1 MSSPNFSDKQQQQ
14 SDPTSYRLVSLNDE
28 SGTVRIVNN
37 PSGGIIIG
45 TNSDLPS
52 LEQNSDSNIPPGQK
66 VFINNQGRTVYT
78 KNERIED
85 VSSPGSQKVN
95 SPAVVAPTSSQ
106 PGPSGEFKNPRDDA
120 RRKQHNEVER
130 RRRDKINTWIAR
142 LAKIVPECSDEAK
155 SSQSKGGILA
165 KAHQHI
171 LNLQRDNQELV
182 KKINSTPLIPT
193 GASPDEAYA
202 IQLSARDNE
211 IQRLQRELKE
221 AHDDRDDIIEQL
233 KQQGITESEQKN
245 HRHPIYFFKF

>member
-1 MSSPNFSDKQQQQ
+1 MVNAS
-14 SDPTSYRLVSLNDE
+14 VSN
-28 SGTVRIVNN
+28 SGI
-37 PSGGIIIG
+37 GGG
-45 TNSDLPS
+45 D
-52 LEQNSDSNIPPGQK
+52 
-66 VFINNQGRTVYT
+66 
-78 KNERIED
+78 
-85 VSSPGSQKVN
+85 
-95 SPAVVAPTSSQ
+95 
-106 PGPSGEFKNPRDDA
+106 FKNPRDDA

-182 KKINSTPLIPT
+182 KKINSTPLIPA

-202 IQLSARDNE
+202 IQLQARDNE

-233 KQQGITESEQKN
+233 KQQGITLATRPEDGAGYSDEETPSQAKSRQTEQDRIMAEFSQREN
-245 HRHPIYFFKF
+245 ERIQHYADEQIDDDEDNGGSGSGGRTMQIQSSGNGVVIIGSNDYN

>member
-1 MSSPNFSDKQQQQ
+1 MAQT
-14 SDPTSYRLVSLNDE
+14 DP
-28 SGTVRIVNN
+28 
-37 PSGGIIIG
+37 
-45 TNSDLPS
+45 
-52 LEQNSDSNIPPGQK
+52 SN
-66 VFINNQGRTVYT
+66 
-78 KNERIED
+78 
-85 VSSPGSQKVN
+85 VSSPGSGKVH
-95 SPAVVAPTSSQ
+95 SPTVPVGGKFGDQ
-106 PGPSGEFKNPRDDA
+106 GDFKNPRDDA

-182 KKINSTPLIPT
+182 KKINSTPLIPA

-202 IQLSARDNE
+202 IQLQARDNE

-233 KQQGITESEQKN
+233 KQQGITLATRPEDVNGGFSDEETPSQAKSRQTEQDRIMAEFSQREN
-245 HRHPIYFFKF
+245 ERIQQYTHDENSIEEQSHNGAMQIQSSGNGVVIIGSNDYN